1 MTSTGYSP
9 QSGVFQRHVKERSA
23 HCGTWGWLALVN
35 GAYIGPDASTAVN
48 DYISSGS
55 GSSITTTGTATG
67 TGATASS
74 TRAYAGGSSG

>member
-48 DYISSGS
+48 DYTSSGS

-67 TGATASS
+67 TGATGVL
-74 TRAYAGGSSG
+74 YSGLRGRI